1 MGFVIKINGEKAW
14 ESKDDDHTLVTA
26 VTIRSAQGEAGVL
39 NVPNSMQECDIIVT
53 ERDNLESEWLDV
65 NTRAAER
72 ERADRIEEASADR
85 VSEGRS
91 LQEELD
97 RQAEAEA
104 SGEETPP
111 PDQSGSSGG
120 NTPKTSSKKEAVS
133 L

>member
-65 NTRAAER
+65 NTRRDEI
-72 ERADRIEEASADR
+72 ERATRIEEASTDR
-85 VSEGRS
+85 VTEGRK

-97 RQAEAEA
+97 RKAAEEA
-104 SGEETPP
+104 GEEVP

-120 NTPKTSSKKEAVS
+120 NTPKASSKKEAVA

>member
-65 NTRAAER
+65 NTRKAEV
-72 ERADRIEEASADR
+72 ERAERIEEASSDR
-85 VSEGRS
+85 VSEGRQ

-97 RQAEAEA
+97 RKAEEEAEEA
-104 SGEETPP
+104 EVP

-120 NTPKTSSKKEAVS
+120 NTPKAAPVS